1 MNTKP
6 VNWQFALLRAN
17 PFSYTTPPSPSE
29 TVWAGMRQLKQQ
41 FDDLFFEAKSSSST
55 QVVLNWG
62 AYGSGKT
69 HASNYYSQTER
80 MPLVTGNQV
89 SNVTVL
95 RIRTPKDATKPD
107 LVMYKDVIESIRFS
121 RLRQIIRQTILNVGL
136 DQTRLNLQELTES
149 EALAEAILLLGMEP
163 NPKGELN
170 STATLGNSPDWHI
183 LLESYFFSQ
192 NTKSDLKKL
201 HLSRSIDTAQERF
214 RILAAL
220 LQCMIGLKRG
230 EEISVYSRVIL
241 WIDEM
246 EDLIYFA
253 TKQYR
258 PFTQGLREL
267 IDRLPNFFTL
277 MMNFTLAS
285 PEVFEDTTVVLG
297 EALIER
303 ISRNIYF
310 REPDES
316 DAFLYVVDMLAQFRS
331 SPLPN
336 LTDVSSVYPFSKE
349 SLLHLIASLPRRTP
363 REINKR
369 CSFVITE
376 ALKAGIISDGG
387 KEVITTE
394 FMSDLDEKQMQDMD

>member
-1 MNTKP
+1 
-6 VNWQFALLRAN
+6 
-17 PFSYTTPPSPSE
+17 
-29 TVWAGMRQLKQQ
+29 MRNLKQQ
-41 FDDLFFEAKSSSST
+41 FDQVFFEAKTTTLT

-69 HASNYYSQTER
+69 HASIYYSLPER
-80 MPLVTGNQV
+80 FPLVQGNQV
-89 SNVTVL
+89 SNVVVL
-95 RIRTPKDATKPD
+95 KIRTPKDPTKPD
-107 LVMYKDVIESIRFS
+107 SILYRDVIESIRFS
-121 RLRQIIRQTILNVGL
+121 RLRQIIGQTITALGL
-136 DQTRLNLQELTES
+136 DQARSTLQELTES
-149 EALAEAILLLGMEP
+149 EALGQAIVLLGLEP
-163 NPKGELN
+163 NSKGDLEPIS
-170 STATLGNSPDWHI
+170 STSSSSEWHT

-201 HLSRSIDTAQERF
+201 RLSRSIDTAQERF

-230 EEISVYSRVIL
+230 EDISTYSRLVL

-267 IDRLPNFFTL
+267 IDRLPNAFTL

-310 REPDES
+310 KEPNEA
-316 DAFLYVVDMLAQFRS
+316 DAALYVREMISIFR
-331 SPLPN
+331 LPSIPESVPR
-336 LTDVSSVYPFSKE
+336 VSDIYPFSDA
-349 SLLHLIASLPRRTP
+349 SLQHLIALLPRRTP
-363 REINKR
+363 RELNKR
-369 CSFVITE
+369 CSEVITE
-376 ALKAGIISDGG
+376 ALRRGIVSGEG
-387 KEVITTE
+387 VGEITSE
-394 FMSDLDEKQMQDMD
+394 FITQLDEEQMKHME